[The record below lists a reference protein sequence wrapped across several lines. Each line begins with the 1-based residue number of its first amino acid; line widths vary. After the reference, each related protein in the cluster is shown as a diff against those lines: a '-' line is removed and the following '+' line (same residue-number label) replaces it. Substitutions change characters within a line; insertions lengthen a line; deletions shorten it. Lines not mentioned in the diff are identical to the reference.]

1 MDSIST
7 AVSLA
12 ERIKAG
18 DPAAEEELVTVYRR
32 GVLVLARART
42 RDLEAAKDLT
52 QDVLT
57 EAIKELRAGK
67 LRESEKLAAYIAGI
81 AHNLI
86 NNLLKKQFKR
96 SECPL
101 EETELATSDPVKEHE
116 SADHRRR
123 VRREIG
129 TLRIVDQ
136 QILLWSFVDGLPLA
150 EIAARLGMSHNSVRT
165 RKSRAVRKLK
175 KKFGRV

>member
-1 MDSIST
+1 MDAIST

-18 DPAAEEELVTVYRR
+18 DPAAEEELVIVYKR
-32 GVLVLARART
+32 GVLALTRART

-52 QDVLT
+52 QDVFTAAL
-57 EAIKELRAGK
+57 KELRAGK
-67 LRESEKLAAYIAGI
+67 LRECEKLSAYIAGI

-86 NNLLKKQFKR
+86 NNLLKKKIKR

-101 EETELATSDPVKEHE
+101 DETELVTSDPVHEHE
-116 SADHRRR
+116 SADHRRQ

-136 QILLWSFVDGLPLA
+136 KILLWSFVDGLPLA